1 MQMYTGKHW
10 NECREPNGEV
20 RPRTVGIEGVC
31 NLIGRIIISTN
42 QIPQSFQGKK
52 KHQPK
57 STQLVPTAPAGYVAE
72 EYLIWHHWDGNFL
85 VLWMLMTQYRETLW
99 C

>member
-52 KHQPK
+52 TPTKEYTVGTHG
-57 STQLVPTAPAGYVAE
+57 SSWLCSRRVP
-72 EYLIWHHWDGNFL
+72 YLASLGWELLGPVD
-85 VLWMLMTQYRETLW
+85 VDDPV
-99 C
+99 